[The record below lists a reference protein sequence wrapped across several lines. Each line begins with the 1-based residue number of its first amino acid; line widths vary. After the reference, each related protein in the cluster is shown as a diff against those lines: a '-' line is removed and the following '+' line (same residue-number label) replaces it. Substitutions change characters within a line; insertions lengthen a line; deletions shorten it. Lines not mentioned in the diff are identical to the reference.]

1 MKYIINFIFFIFLIN
16 TIFAQTHQQLKK
28 ELDRV
33 VYYDAE
39 VAFKDTPGF
48 IVGIIIGDSTYVYSY
63 GKIDKEKQ
71 LKPTDQHI
79 FEIGGASK
87 VYTAMLVD
95 QLIAE
100 GKLSYDDDIAKYITD
115 FKPNQT
121 TIHQLITHTSGLP
134 RMPKDFALKELKKND
149 PFAYYSKKD
158 LFDFYKNFKFI
169 KKEENDYLYSNVNYA
184 LLEYVIEAVS
194 NKKFEIVLQE
204 KILQPLNLNSS
215 FIAQK
220 PKDITFANGYSKAAI
235 EVEKRNYNS
244 FGASA
249 GMKSNMEDLLSLMQ
263 FHLAENSPQQWTS
276 FHQMHEPLYPT
287 DLDDRSHIAR
297 GWHVIKNKKYADVI
311 AHSGSTSGHRMFMGF
326 IKETKTA
333 VVVLANSEKG
343 TNGLGYMT
351 LKMINNYWKKKK
363 NKRLKM

>member
-1 MKYIINFIFFIFLIN
+1 MKHITFFLFISIVIN
-16 TIFAQTHQQLKK
+16 TLSAQNTAHLKK

-63 GKIDKEKQ
+63 GSIEKGKEI
-71 LKPTDQHI
+71 KPTDQHV

-95 QLIAE
+95 QLVAE
-100 GKLSYDDDIAKYITD
+100 GKLSYEDDIAKYISD

-169 KKEENDYLYSNVNYA
+169 KKAEDDYLYSNVNYA
-184 LLEYVIEAVS
+184 LLEYIIEAAS
-194 NKKFEIVLQE
+194 NEKFEDLLQQ
-204 KILQPLNLNSS
+204 KVLQPLNLNAS
-215 FIAQK
+215 FISHT
-220 PKDITFANGYSKAAI
+220 PKDIAFANGYTKVAI

-249 GMKSNMEDLLSLMQ
+249 GMKSNMEDLLQLMN
-263 FHLAENSPQQWTS
+263 FHLDENHPLQWSS

-297 GWHVIKNKKYADVI
+297 GWHVIKNKKYPNVN

-326 IKETKTA
+326 VKETKTA

-343 TNGLGYMT
+343 TNGLGYLT